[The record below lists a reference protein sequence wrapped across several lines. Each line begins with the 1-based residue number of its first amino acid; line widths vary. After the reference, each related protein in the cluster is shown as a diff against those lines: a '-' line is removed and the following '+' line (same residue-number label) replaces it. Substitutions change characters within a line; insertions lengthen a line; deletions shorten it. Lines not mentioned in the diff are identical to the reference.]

1 MEIQEKKLNG
11 TSIIRVD
18 GRLDSKTSPE
28 FEEKI
33 SETIKNGTRNMI
45 LDFESLSYVSSAG
58 LRIILKT
65 AKELKRMEGKLVL
78 CALQDYVR
86 EVFEIS
92 GFDSFLPIVP
102 TVDDAM
108 EKL

>member
-33 SETIKNGTRNMI
+33 SATIENGTRNMI
-45 LDFESLSYVSSAG
+45 LDFESLSYISSAG

-92 GFDSFLPIVP
+92 GFDSFLPLVP

>member
-11 TSIIRVD
+11 TSIIQVD

-33 SETIKNGTRNMI
+33 SETIENGTRNMI
-45 LDFESLSYVSSAG
+45 LDFESLSYISSAG

-65 AKELKRMEGKLVL
+65 AKELKRMEGKVVL

-92 GFDSFLPIVP
+92 GFDSFLPIAP